1 MFLLRLTV
9 ILIPLALAI
18 ALLIDPGMFPGARSY
33 RGPIMVGLVLLAALN
48 AVRLARAWQIETRD
62 RRLQQ
67 IPKKPLGL

>member
-9 ILIPLALAI
+9 ILLPSTLAI
-18 ALLIDPGMFPGARSY
+18 ALLIDPGLFPGAQRY
-33 RGPIMVGLVLLAALN
+33 RVPITVGLVLLAALN
-48 AVRLARAWQIETRD
+48 AVRLARAWQIETRE

>member
-9 ILIPLALAI
+9 ILVPLALAI
-18 ALLIDPGMFPGARSY
+18 ALLIDPGVFPGARNY
-33 RGPIMVGLVLLAALN
+33 RFPIIVGLILLAALN
-48 AVRLARAWQIETRD
+48 GVRLARSWQIETRE

>member
-18 ALLIDPGMFPGARSY
+18 ALLIDSSLFPGARNY
-33 RGPIMVGLVLLAALN
+33 RIPVVVGLVLLAALN
-48 AVRLARAWQIETRD
+48 AVRLARARQIETRE

>member
-9 ILIPLALAI
+9 ILLLLALVV
-18 ALLIDPGMFPGARSY
+18 ALVVDPGLFPGARNY
-33 RGPIMVGLVLLAALN
+33 RFPVIVGLILLAALN
-48 AVRLARAWQIETRD
+48 GVRLARAWQMATRE